1 MNKFLLPALVC
12 GFSTAVLTTIPGL
25 ESIACCLLIPVAA
38 FIAVRLYKR
47 SNPELTKLKTG
58 NGVLL
63 GLFTGIVAALFASVF
78 EILLTYITKTND
90 LVMGFP
96 QAEQVIR
103 DLNLG
108 DEANESIQLLKRMV
122 EEIRLKGFSLLYS
135 VIITF
140 TNLLTYSIFGML
152 GGVIGTAVINK
163 RNKE

>member
-1 MNKFLLPALVC
+1 MNKLLLPALVC